1 MINPVTGWFEV
12 TQYNDKK
19 FMTIANLVQTMWLSR
34 YPWPSEIT
42 YARRSEFIGY
52 EFKNNLIEDEYGV
65 LAKSATAGNPQA
77 NYIIKIIH
85 QVMANLIRIFDL
97 EKNM

>member
-1 MINPVTGWFEV
+1 MINPVTGWFKV

-52 EFKNNLIEDEYGV
+52 EFKNNLIEYEYGV
-65 LAKSATAGNPQA
+65 LAKSVTSGNPQA